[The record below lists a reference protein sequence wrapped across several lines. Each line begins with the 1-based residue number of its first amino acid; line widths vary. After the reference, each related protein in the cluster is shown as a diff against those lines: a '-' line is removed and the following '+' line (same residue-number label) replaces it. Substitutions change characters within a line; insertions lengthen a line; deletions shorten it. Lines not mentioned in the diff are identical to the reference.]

1 MTLVIK
7 NWPGQAGHD
16 GGLSDGPQRWNLC
29 LCDPLL
35 LSAGVTS
42 KWSLTSVSQKCRAVT
57 LIPRRETKVHLA
69 SKLSQR
75 VASQR
80 VDADGAGSRRGVAH
94 GAGTEGLRPEAS
106 WERPSALQPPSV
118 NPE

>member
-1 MTLVIK
+1 MMVDSQ
-7 NWPGQAGHD
+7 WSPAME
-16 GGLSDGPQRWNLC
+16 SMP

-42 KWSLTSVSQKCRAVT
+42 KWSLTSVSHKCRAVT
-57 LIPRRETKVHLA
+57 LITRHEAKVHLA

-80 VDADGAGSRRGVAH
+80 ADADGADSRRGVAR
-94 GAGTEGLRPEAS
+94 GAGTEGLRPEAG
-106 WERPSALQPPSV
+106 WERPSAPQPTSV